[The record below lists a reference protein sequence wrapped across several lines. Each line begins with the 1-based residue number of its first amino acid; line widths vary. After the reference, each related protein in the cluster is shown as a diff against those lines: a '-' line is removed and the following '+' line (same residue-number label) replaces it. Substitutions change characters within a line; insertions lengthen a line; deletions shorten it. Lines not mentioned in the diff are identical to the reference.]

1 MLSLRRLHR
10 PVADLDSLWPMSD
23 AEPSEP
29 TPPASPADAPA
40 DAPDAAL
47 DLDGIEAD
55 LADVELALARLDSG
69 EYWRDE
75 VTGAEIPDDVLAAR
89 PTARRTE
96 A

>member
-1 MLSLRRLHR
+1 
-10 PVADLDSLWPMSD
+10 MSD

-29 TPPASPADAPA
+29 TPPASPADAP
-40 DAPDAAL
+40 DVAL